1 MRRKRLQKPRA
12 DAKPETNLTPAIS
25 FPPLHLEK
33 HEASAPCAKINVLF
47 TTMLNKKIYMYSDNS
62 MPRTLSSRSPPVFVC
77 QIGKLKPQ
85 FRLVEEEDSTTFRD
99 NQHKFQMT
107 AAVRQKEESQA
118 PPPSLRLCCSP
129 LILLIA
135 PQVKICCSHQFDSIS
150 DDAATRSLF
159 PPPPPLS
166 LYLFPPS
173 FGEQD

>member
-1 MRRKRLQKPRA
+1 
-12 DAKPETNLTPAIS
+12 
-25 FPPLHLEK
+25 
-33 HEASAPCAKINVLF
+33 
-47 TTMLNKKIYMYSDNS
+47 
-62 MPRTLSSRSPPVFVC
+62 MPRTLSSRSLPVFVC

-85 FRLVEEEDSTTFRD
+85 FRLGEEEDSTTFRD

-107 AAVRQKEESQA
+107 AAARQKEESQA

-159 PPPPPLS
+159 PPAPPPS
-166 LYLFPPS
+166 ISSAPPPPS
-173 FGEQD
+173 SSLFTSSLPLLVSRIELSCSSNRQHRESLVHLGSLTDGCFTPII

>member
-1 MRRKRLQKPRA
+1 M
-12 DAKPETNLTPAIS
+12 
-25 FPPLHLEK
+25 
-33 HEASAPCAKINVLF
+33 C
-47 TTMLNKKIYMYSDNS
+47 SDTS

-118 PPPSLRLCCSP
+118 PPPSLCLCCSP

-159 PPPPPLS
+159 PPPPPSPPPPSPLPPLS
-166 LYLFPPS
+166 LFLFTSSLPLLVSRIELSCSSNRQHRESLVHLGSLTDGCFTPII
-173 FGEQD
+173 